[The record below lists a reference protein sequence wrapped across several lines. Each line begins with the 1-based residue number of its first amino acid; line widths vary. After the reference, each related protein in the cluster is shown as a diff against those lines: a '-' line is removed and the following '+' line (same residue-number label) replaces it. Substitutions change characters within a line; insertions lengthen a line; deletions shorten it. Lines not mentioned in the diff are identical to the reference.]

1 MRILLVLVLACGGGK
16 QSTPESPKTTTSGTA
31 ARVDPCKPAYA
42 EYEARWRTA
51 RSEELRDIGFDKAS
65 INEVI
70 EIEVAL
76 LPKKADLEKLRTQYT
91 AVGFFLPDAPWPRA
105 LDAAEAA
112 IDVCGE
118 EAPHP

>member
-1 MRILLVLVLACGGGK
+1 MRILLVLVFACGSSSK
-16 QSTPESPKTTTSGTA
+16 PKVEPPVPTA
-31 ARVDPCKPAYA
+31 KVDPCKPVYA

-51 RSEELRDIGFDKAS
+51 RSEELKEIGFDKDS
-65 INEVI
+65 IEEVI
-70 EIEVAL
+70 QIEVAL
-76 LPKKADLEKLRTQYT
+76 LPKKADLVKLRTQYT

>member
-1 MRILLVLVLACGGGK
+1 MRILLVLAFACGSSK
-16 QSTPESPKTTTSGTA
+16 KPQPAAPADPTA
-31 ARVDPCKPAYA
+31 KVDPCKPAYA
-42 EYEARWRTA
+42 EYEARWRAA
-51 RSEELRDIGFDKAS
+51 RSGELREIGFDSDA
-65 INEVI
+65 IDEVI
-70 EIEVAL
+70 QIEVAL
-76 LPKKADLEKLRTQYT
+76 LPNKADLEKLRTQYT